1 MTCPACTAAEANPLT
16 GRYTADCT
24 SCKARAL
31 ANGRELFD
39 SLAQRK
45 RTPEYTAALTKV
57 FGAGNEAAGHERVR
71 QWSRKIRA
79 AQKGTP

>member
-16 GRYTADCT
+16 GRYTADCD

-39 SLAQRK
+39 SLIAK
-45 RTPEYTAALTKV
+45 RQTPDYREALTKV
-57 FGAGNEAAGHERVR
+57 FGEGNEDAGHEQVR
-71 QWSRKIRA
+71 QWSRKIKQA
-79 AQKGTP
+79 KKGTS